1 VVETEQE
8 RRTRRVAS
16 LKSERTPFDTEW
28 KDLARQV
35 APQAGRFLPSTDP
48 NRDRNSLRGSIL
60 NPAAGIALRALSAG
74 FMSGVTNPA
83 MPWVMFKMA
92 DPDLN
97 RYKPVKEWLDI
108 AKITMMEWKLKSNI
122 YAIYPKVYR
131 DIGLFAT
138 GGMGIMETRLGD
150 GIRATHFP
158 IGSFCIGVD
167 HEGRVNTAVREYKMT
182 CEQMVGEFGKDKV
195 SSPVKTAYE
204 RGNYD
209 QWFDVVWMVEP
220 NPKRREGGFLSK
232 DLPFI
237 SIKWEPTEK
246 GEPLSEKGYH
256 EFPLMFPRWDVEGE
270 SAWGTDCPGMMAFG
284 STKSLQTREKE
295 GLNALHKAVNPPM
308 AGPVG
313 MERPSLIPG
322 SVTIEPQG
330 PGQGFRA
337 AVQIDPH
344 YREMRESC
352 AEVVQDIRSI
362 FFSDLFLMLTNST
375 DHNKTAYE
383 VAQLQQEKLQQL
395 GPVSI
400 RVNDELLDQDVMRTF
415 GILQRAG
422 ALPPPPPEMQDAI
435 MTIEYITTMSQAL
448 KSVGITGIERLYQFA
463 GGLVPI
469 FGATILDKFNTDE
482 SIDQYAERIG
492 TPPAIVRDKKEVD
505 TLRQDRA
512 QQQQMAQMAQNVAGM
527 AQVGK
532 TLSETNVTDPSAL
545 TQIQAAMQ
553 GGGALPGASGVMA
566 SPMQGGVPNG

>member
-1 VVETEQE
+1 
-8 RRTRRVAS
+8 VAS
-16 LKSERTPFDTEW
+16 LKQDRISFDTEW

-35 APQAGRFLPSTDP
+35 APHAGRFLPSTDP
-48 NRDRNSLRGSIL
+48 NRDRNSLRGSII

-97 RYKPVKEWLDI
+97 RYKPVKEWLDV

-138 GGMGIMETRLGD
+138 GGMGIMESSGGD

-158 IGSFCIGVD
+158 IGSFCIGTD
-167 HEGRVNTAVREYKMT
+167 QDGRVNTAVREYKMT
-182 CEQMVGEFGKDKV
+182 AEQMVGEFGLDRV
-195 SSPVKTAYE
+195 SSQVKTAYN

-209 QWFDVVWMVEP
+209 QWFDVIWMVEP
-220 NPKRREGGFLSK
+220 NPKRRDGALLSK
-232 DLPFI
+232 DLPFV
-237 SIKWEPTEK
+237 SVKWEPSEH
-246 GEPLSEKGYH
+246 GEPLSLKGYH

-284 STKSLQTREKE
+284 STKSLQSREKE
-295 GLNALHKAVNPPM
+295 GLNALHMSIKPPM
-308 AGPVG
+308 VGPTG
-313 MERPSLIPG
+313 MERPSLIPA

-330 PGQGFRA
+330 PGNGFRA
-337 AVQIDPH
+337 AVQINPH
-344 YREMRESC
+344 FAEMQASC
-352 AEVVQDIRSI
+352 DSVKGDIRSI
-362 FFSDLFLMLTNST
+362 FFSDLFLMLTNSP

-415 GILQRAG
+415 GIMQRAG
-422 ALPPPPPEMQDAI
+422 ALPPPPPEMQGAL

-463 GGLVPI
+463 GSLVPV
-469 FGATILDKFNTDE
+469 FGQGIIDKFNTDE

-492 TPPAIVRDKKEVD
+492 TPPSIVRDKIEVS
-505 TLRQDRA
+505 TIRQDRA
-512 QQQQMAQMAQNVAGM
+512 QQVQMAQMAQSIGTA
-527 AQVGK
+527 AQIGK

-553 GGGALPGASGVMA
+553 GGGALPGAAGVMA